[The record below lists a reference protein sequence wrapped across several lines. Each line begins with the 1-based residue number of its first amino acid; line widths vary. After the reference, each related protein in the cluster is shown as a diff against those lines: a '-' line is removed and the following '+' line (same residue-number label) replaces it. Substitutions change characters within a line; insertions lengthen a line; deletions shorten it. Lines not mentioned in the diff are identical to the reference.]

1 MPNISVVDPEDA
13 LFNKFSREHLPLSNQ
28 LQAYADRLRSRLNA
42 MQLDQVADL
51 TRQDV
56 TQIVGGLRSEAP
68 ALGDPIGGWGGSGA
82 AHQYFTAVP
91 VLAGAE
97 FLRFWPDE
105 VDDVEP
111 IDANDAAAATM
122 WQIVAVRESPTERGI
137 GTFIDLTP
145 EEQAQEVDQPTLQRR
160 FAERID
166 LARPVVE
173 AIAQQVQ
180 RFFDVGLVDL
190 GMDIVGQRRLNRS
203 IAATLTFPT
212 AWKIPAPKLNKKS
225 PKPPDQPSGDVAD
238 SPAQSA
244 TEPAAEST
252 TRAHPVPYRDRLD
265 PASFDDV
272 QRVTRIWADSIERYP
287 AAFAV
292 LDEDRMSD
300 LLAATLN
307 ATLPGAQREVYSRG
321 GKSDIFIQANVLA
334 AGSSPAKV
342 FICESKWSKSKR
354 WVSKAID
361 PQLYS
366 YLTTHDTSAMLLLLF
381 RQKGFDSARSN
392 AYLWLR
398 GVSGYLDE
406 ETGAVDDWPIFVFA
420 RGERT
425 VRVCIASVHVAP
437 TAATD

>member
-1 MPNISVVDPEDA
+1 VDAEDA
-13 LFNKFSREHLPLSNQ
+13 LFNKFSREHLPLSKQ

-42 MQLDQVADL
+42 MQLPQVAEL

-56 TQIVGGLRSEAP
+56 AKIVDGLRSEAP
-68 ALGDPIGGWGGSGA
+68 ALGDPIGGWGGPGA
-82 AHQYFTAVP
+82 ANQYHTAVP

-105 VDDVEP
+105 VSDVEP
-111 IDANDAAAATM
+111 IDTNDAAAATM
-122 WQIVAVRESPTERGI
+122 WQTVAMRESPTERGI

-145 EEQAQEVDQPTLQRR
+145 EEHAQEVNQPTLQRR

-166 LARPVVE
+166 MATPVVE

-180 RFFDVGLVDL
+180 RFFDEDLVDL
-190 GMDIVGQRRLNRS
+190 GMDVVGQRRLNRS

-212 AWKIPAPKLNKKS
+212 AWKIPAPKLITESRN
-225 PKPPDQPSGDVAD
+225 PPDQPSGGVVD
-238 SPAQSA
+238 SSGRRT

-252 TRAHPVPYRDRLD
+252 AAEHVVPYRDRLD
-265 PASFDDV
+265 PATFEDV

-287 AAFAV
+287 AAYAD
-292 LDEDRMSD
+292 LSEDRISD

-321 GKSDIFIQANVLA
+321 GKSDIFIQADVLA

-342 FICESKWSKSKR
+342 FICESKWSESKR

-361 PQLYS
+361 PQLYG

-381 RQKGFDSARSN
+381 RQKSFDSARSN

-398 GVSGYLDE
+398 GVDGYLDE